1 MVSTDLGIWVGA
13 IFTIIIYTY
22 FINNKQNIG
31 FRFAQSTVI
40 GIALGYIVVLV
51 MAQNIYKLAL
61 QKMFAG
67 NLLYII
73 PILLGL
79 LLYTRYI
86 PEYSYLTRIPVALIV
101 SVGLGVGARASL
113 ETDIFKQIQATA
125 SLNILGTDP
134 MTAFNNLV
142 FIVGVICATAY
153 FFFTIGTKTTESENP
168 LQYVRTLGRYYL
180 LIYFGTRFGATI
192 MSRLSLF
199 LGRLNFLLF
208 EWLGL

>member
-1 MVSTDLGIWVGA
+1 M
-13 IFTIIIYTY
+13 
-22 FINNKQNIG
+22 
-31 FRFAQSTVI
+31 
-40 GIALGYIVVLV
+40 AL
-51 MAQNIYKLAL
+51 
-61 QKMFAG
+61 F
-67 NLLYII
+67 
-73 PILLGL
+73 
-79 LLYTRYI
+79 
-86 PEYSYLTRIPVALIV
+86 V

-125 SLNILGTDP
+125 SLNIIGTDP

-142 FIVGVICATAY
+142 FIVGVICATVY
-153 FFFTIGTKTTESENP
+153 FFFTIGTITTESENP

-180 LIYFGTRFGATI
+180 LISFGTRFGATI